1 MASWMWSSEKY
12 LDYDNYKLDISSIG
26 DDIWDKIDLL
36 NGDDENEDLDPE
48 EKADISID
56 KTEID
61 EEDNNE
67 KIAKGS
73 SSLKWQTIK
82 SFPRSVKFVKF
93 PELQKKDNSE
103 IIWQLTWYSKSD
115 LLWVINKYVEKNLD
129 DDTDILVTVEYED
142 DSKSIQRIIL
152 ETQPKSK
159 WNWYS
164 VYFLWVVDE
173 LLEEYEWE
181 KKDEVSSS
189 GTDIKKSNNKTEVKT
204 PTVKKT
210 YSNKLSQKDQ
220 QEAEEIFSILF

>member
-36 NGDDENEDLDPE
+36 NGDDENEDLDSE